1 MLRTR
6 LFVAILLAC
15 TGCSSG
21 SATQTTTPTR
31 QSAEPAAGHAGYE
44 VHEWG
49 LLRAGAGDV
58 LSVSTLASP
67 PRVRMEVLTV
77 DKPVLYFHVDAP
89 LTLRSVRVA
98 TPGGSILET
107 WPYVSGSNVA
117 IWENV
122 RLAHEDGCTPSPL
135 PESNEMPCA
144 SLAPEVICESP
155 GLDITRTTDAAS
167 VRVGSATERFLFYRA
182 EARTYTP
189 PLRFTRR
196 ADGEIDVS
204 NEGDAAIPGVIVR
217 ILQNEGHVQAW
228 MTNASAPHAT
238 SVLGR
243 SLTSDSEDEA
253 DRPVAAD
260 QPALIEV
267 EAGRDGIRRSMTEL
281 GLTST
286 EIDAFMRAWD
296 ATLFGASGAVDGLSG
311 QGDAAPTETV
321 LYFLP
326 PTSLDGIATL
336 TFDPAPRAVH
346 RALAL
351 WTALPRQGS
360 SR

>member
-1 MLRTR
+1 MRQPR
-6 LFVAILLAC
+6 SIFAILLAC
-15 TGCSSG
+15 AGCSSG
-21 SATQTTTPTR
+21 SATQTTPTLA
-31 QSAEPAAGHAGYE
+31 QGESTAQVGYE

-49 LLRAGAGDV
+49 LLRGGAGDV
-58 LSVSTLASP
+58 LSVSTVAPP
-67 PRVRMEVLTV
+67 PRVRMEMLTV

-98 TPGGSILET
+98 TPGGSLLET
-107 WPYVSGSNVA
+107 WPYVPGSNVA

-135 PESNEMPCA
+135 PESNELPCS
-144 SLAPEVICESP
+144 SLAPELICESP
-155 GLDITRTTDAAS
+155 GLDITRTMDAAC
-167 VRVGSATERFLFYRA
+167 VHVGSATERFLFYRA
-182 EARTYTP
+182 ESRTYTP

-196 ADGEIDVS
+196 ADGEVDVA
-204 NEGDAAIPGVIVR
+204 NEGDAPIPGVIVR
-217 ILQNEGHVQAW
+217 ILRGAGGVQTW
-228 MTNASAPHAT
+228 MTNAPAPHAT

-243 SLTSDSEDEA
+243 GLALADED
-253 DRPVAAD
+253 RRTVD
-260 QPALIEV
+260 QPVLMDA

-281 GLTST
+281 GLTSS

-296 ATLFGASGAVDGLSG
+296 ATLFGQPGVVDVLRADGER
-311 QGDAAPTETV
+311 APTETV

-326 PTSLDGIATL
+326 PSSLDGIATL